1 MRTWNVLNARGN
13 EIGDVEN
20 VLIGPNNQ
28 IQLVVAY
35 GGFLGIGERRV
46 TLPLNHVQ
54 VQNDRLV
61 ATGLTDEEL
70 KALPAYTAP
79 PQGYRDAENTYRAAV
94 IAFVPVAIGTATV
107 APATTG
113 ALPSAAAPTTACSVT
128 APAVTG

>member
-1 MRTWNVLNARGN
+1 MLAVSELENMDVFNARGN

-28 IQLVVAY
+28 IQLVVTY

-61 ATGLTDEEL
+61 VTGPTDEEL

-79 PQGYRDAENTYRAAV
+79 PQGHRDAENTYG
-94 IAFVPVAIGTATV
+94 P
-107 APATTG
+107 P
-113 ALPSAAAPTTACSVT
+113 
-128 APAVTG
+128 